1 MEQVHILLYALA
13 SFFSTENPPIFAK
26 SAAIEINST
35 TKQIVL
41 HQYDICTV
49 PEYSQ
54 QAGEALKNLMSALV
68 FVKDLESLVLTSKYF
83 YEADGKLNAS
93 IYFQYKEMKDLQAIS
108 MYFDDGNNTLSY
120 PLMQQFGYTA
130 PDALFDERYI
140 KFKADGGINFSMFMK
155 ETSELKN
162 TVGLL
167 AEWKQIEAD
176 KFVDIADIFSK
187 KDFEELRSFIFKK
200 GDRQSFR
207 NFDNDNPHYRF
218 EDFDVY
224 LGTGDQRRVF
234 ENDRL
239 KPEDYS
245 ELVIGFSRGFAVY
258 LAPHNEFH
266 QSILGFADG
275 KVYTLT
281 YTSEKM
287 DELKKRLSLIK
298 RTIH

>member
-26 SAAIEINST
+26 SAAIEINTT

-41 HQYDICTV
+41 HQYDIRTV

-54 QAGEALKNLMSALV
+54 RAGEALKNLMSALV

-120 PLMQQFGYTA
+120 PLMKQFGYTA

-140 KFKADGGINFSMFMK
+140 KFKVDGGINFSMFMK

-162 TVGLL
+162 TVSLL

-239 KPEDYS
+239 KPEDYT
-245 ELVIGFSRGFAVY
+245 ELVIGFSRGFVVY

-287 DELKKRLSLIK
+287 DELKKRLSAIK
-298 RTIH
+298 RAIN